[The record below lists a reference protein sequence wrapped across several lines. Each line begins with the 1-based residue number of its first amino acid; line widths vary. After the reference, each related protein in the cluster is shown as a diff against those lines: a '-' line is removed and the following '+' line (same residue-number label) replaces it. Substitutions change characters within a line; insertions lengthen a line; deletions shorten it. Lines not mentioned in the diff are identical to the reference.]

1 MEIGV
6 DLNLTRTKTVLP
18 RRPAHHLTRSR
29 LLRLFY
35 SIIDYRIFLVIAPAG
50 YGKTSALVDWAHEA
64 DLPICWYAVD
74 ELDRDPRQFIA
85 YVIAAL
91 EQRFEGFGAQS
102 KAALHGMTQELDLAR
117 LVHALAN
124 DAYEH
129 IREHFALVIDD
140 YHLVQEDATISAFVS
155 LLAQQIDE
163 NAHIVLVSRTLLTLP
178 ELPLMVARAEIGGL
192 GYEELAFR
200 ADEVQ
205 DLVLQN
211 YHLTM
216 PATEAQT
223 LIEAAEGWIT
233 GLLLSA
239 HTMWEGMTDR
249 VRTARTSGLGL
260 YDYMAQQ
267 IIDQQP
273 AHVRE
278 FLLRTSLFD
287 VFNAEL
293 CEVVFNAIP
302 DLDIVEPQD
311 WHALMGI
318 VQRSNLFVVP
328 VGNGETWLRYHHLF
342 RDFLRIR
349 MERERPKERE
359 TILYR
364 IAEVYRERHLWDR
377 AHDIYER
384 LGDWDATADLV
395 VAAGPYLIREGQ
407 NQRLRAWLGALPH
420 AVMAGQNGHRP
431 RPGLLSLKG
440 VVASMLSDPKVGLQL
455 QRQAEEG
462 YRALD
467 DWEGRRQALLR
478 MAVDYRLLGDYESSL
493 HNIEEVVAM
502 VQALGGSTVLEAEAC
517 RAKGLCL
524 YWMGRPDAAT
534 DWLEKALVIYEALN
548 DAQFAALVRMDRGI
562 VYMDM
567 GAFAQ
572 ALDDYQSSLRYWS
585 QTEDAVRQATLHN
598 NLGVLHHYQ
607 GNYREA
613 VAALERA
620 IAQARQSAYIRMEG
634 TALAGLGDIYEDLGA
649 YEAAESAYREA
660 LHLAQRASDN
670 FLSIYITLAQAD
682 LACTRGRFSLAR
694 THLEAVHDRVET
706 TKNGYQQGLW
716 RLVAGRL
723 ALYQD
728 DEAAT
733 RLHLEA
739 SLAAFDA
746 AKRRLDS
753 ARVHIYLAAAHGKWG
768 RPQLAENHLD
778 HAFALAT
785 SLGGS
790 AVLLA
795 VASEFKITLTALKL
809 SASLHR
815 QLAELLMHVASWE
828 ADLSSLRRDVRRQS
842 ETITLSP
849 PTLILRGL
857 GNAQVVIEG
866 RVVSGAEWQAQ
877 VARDMVFCLL
887 AHPQGLSGENL
898 GLFFWPDKD
907 PVRLNMHLK
916 KTLYRIRRALGE
928 NAVLFEDGR
937 YRFNYALDFEYD
949 VEVFEENIAAAR
961 ATKTFQQR
969 LDAYEEAIRH
979 YGGAYLADM
988 DGTWVLT
995 ARERLWQAYR
1005 EAALAVMQ
1013 AALERQDFSKVLSQ
1027 GQRLLTQDPCQE
1039 DVHCLIMRAHAALG
1053 NRTAVMRQFEHC
1065 KQLLA
1070 RELEVTP
1077 SPQTASLYATLLS

>member
-1 MEIGV
+1 V
-6 DLNLTRTKTVLP
+6 DLNLTRTKVVLP

-29 LLRLFY
+29 LLKLFY
-35 SIIDYRIFLVIAPAG
+35 GIIDYRIFLVIAPAG

-64 DLPICWYAVD
+64 DLPIGWYAVD

-85 YVIAAL
+85 YFIAAL
-91 EQRFEGFGAQS
+91 TQRFPDFGAQS
-102 KAALHGMTQELDLAR
+102 TAALRAMTQELDLAH
-117 LVHALAN
+117 LVRVLVD
-124 DAYEH
+124 DAYAH

-178 ELPLMVARAEIGGL
+178 ELPLMVARGELGGL
-192 GYEELAFR
+192 GYEDLAFR
-200 ADEVQ
+200 AQEVQ

-216 PATEAQT
+216 PAAEAQT
-223 LIEAAEGWIT
+223 LIDAAEGWIT

-239 HTMWEGMTDR
+239 HTMWQGMTDR

-273 AHVRE
+273 THVRE

-293 CEVVFNAIP
+293 CEAVFNHIP
-302 DLDIVEPQD
+302 ELDPQGSQN
-311 WHALMGI
+311 WGALMNT
-318 VQRSNLFVVP
+318 VQQSNLFVVP

-342 RDFLRIR
+342 RDFLRTCI
-349 MERERPKERE
+349 ERERPQERQ

-364 IAEVYRERHLWDR
+364 IAEVYRERHFWDR

-384 LGDWDATADLV
+384 LGDWNATADLV
-395 VAAGPYLIREGQ
+395 VSAGPYLIREGQ
-407 NQRLRAWLGALPH
+407 NQRLRAWLAALPH
-420 AVMAGQNGHRP
+420 AVMTGQNGHRS

-440 VVASMLSDPKVGLQL
+440 VVASMLSDSKVGLQL
-455 QRQAEEG
+455 QRQAEEAC
-462 YRALD
+462 RATGD
-467 DWEGRRQALLR
+467 REGRRQALLR

-493 HNIEEVVAM
+493 NSVEEVLKLI
-502 VQALGGSTVLEAEAC
+502 QAEGCSPEFEAETC
-517 RAKGLCL
+517 RVKGLCL
-524 YWMGRPDAAT
+524 YWMGMPDTAIT
-534 DWLEKALVIYEALN
+534 WLEKALVIYETMN
-548 DAQFAALVRMDRGI
+548 DEQSVALVRIELGTVHMDT
-562 VYMDM
+562 

-572 ALDDYQSSLRYWS
+572 ARDDYETSLQHWS
-585 QTEDAVRQATLHN
+585 QTQDAVRQAALYN

-607 GNYREA
+607 GNYTEA
-613 VAALERA
+613 VSALERA
-620 IAQARQSAYIRMEG
+620 IALARQSAYIRTEG

-660 LHLAQRASDN
+660 LQLAQRASDG
-670 FLSIYITLAQAD
+670 FLSIYVTLAQAD
-682 LACTRGRFSLAR
+682 LACSRGRYSLAR
-694 THLEAVHDRVET
+694 THLNTVSDRIQGIHT
-706 TKNGYQQGLW
+706 GYKRALW
-716 RLVAGRL
+716 HLVAGRL

-728 DEAAT
+728 EEAEAL
-733 RLHLEA
+733 RHLEA
-739 SLAAFDA
+739 GHEAFEA
-746 AKRRLDS
+746 AKRQLDS
-753 ARVHIYLAAAHGKWG
+753 ARTQVYLAAAHGKWG
-768 RPQLAENHLD
+768 RSQEAKHHLD
-778 HAFALAT
+778 QAFALAA

-795 VASEFKITLTALKL
+795 VASEFKSIL
-809 SASLHR
+809 SALELSGSTRR
-815 QLAELLMHVASWE
+815 QLSELLMRVATWE
-828 ADLSSLRRDVRRQS
+828 ATLSNLRRDVRRQS

-849 PTLILRGL
+849 PTLVLRAL
-857 GNAQVVIEG
+857 GNAQVEIEG
-866 RVVSGAEWQAQ
+866 QVVSGAEWQAQ

-949 VEVFEENIAAAR
+949 VEVFEDNIAAAR
-961 ATKTFQQR
+961 ATQSPQRR
-969 LDAYEEAIRH
+969 LDAYEDAIRH
-979 YGGAYLADM
+979 YGGPYLSDM

-995 ARERLWQAYR
+995 SRERLWQAYR

-1013 AALERQDFSKVLSQ
+1013 TALEQQDFSKVLVQ
-1027 GQRLLTQDPCQE
+1027 GQHLLTQDPCQE
-1039 DVHCLIMRAHAALG
+1039 DVHCLMMRAHAALG
-1053 NRTAVMRQFEHC
+1053 NRTAVIRQFEHC

-1070 RELEVTP
+1070 RELELTP
-1077 SPQTASLYATLLS
+1077 SPQTASLYATLTT

>member
-6 DLNLTRTKTVLP
+6 DLNLTRTKIVLP
-18 RRPAHHLTRSR
+18 RRPTHHLTRSR
-29 LLRLFY
+29 LLRLLY

-64 DLPICWYAVD
+64 DLPIGWYAVD

-91 EQRFEGFGAQS
+91 AQRFPDFGVQS
-102 KAALHGMTQELDLAR
+102 TATLRAMTQELDLAH
-117 LVHALAN
+117 LVQVVVN
-124 DAYEH
+124 DAYTH

-200 ADEVQ
+200 TEEVQ

-216 PATEAQT
+216 PTQEAQT
-223 LIEAAEGWIT
+223 LIDAAEGWIT

-239 HTMWEGMTDR
+239 QTMWQGMTDR

-273 AHVRE
+273 PQVRA

-293 CEVVFNAIP
+293 CDTVFANVP
-302 DLDIVEPQD
+302 GLDPTRSQD
-311 WHALMGI
+311 WGGLMNA

-328 VGNGETWLRYHHLF
+328 VGTGETWLRYHHLF
-342 RDFLRIR
+342 RDFLRMQ
-349 MERERPKERE
+349 MEREHPEERE
-359 TILYR
+359 AILYR
-364 IAEVYRERHLWDR
+364 IAEVYRERQLWDR

-384 LGDWDATADLV
+384 LGDWDATADLIV
-395 VAAGPYLIREGQ
+395 SAGPYLIREGQ
-407 NQRLRAWLGALPH
+407 NQRLRTWLAALPN
-420 AVMAGQNGHRP
+420 AIMTGQNGHRP

-462 YRALD
+462 FRAIY

-478 MAVDYRLLGDYESSL
+478 MAVDYRLLGDYEASL
-493 HNIEEVVAM
+493 RSIE
-502 VQALGGSTVLEAEAC
+502 QALELIEAAGSSTEFEAEAS
-517 RAKGLCL
+517 RSKGLCL
-524 YWMGRPDAAT
+524 YWKGMPNEAT
-534 DWLEKALVIYEALN
+534 IWLEKALVLYETLN
-548 DAQFAALVRMDRGI
+548 DEQAVAVVHTDLGLVHMDS
-562 VYMDM
+562 
-567 GAFAQ
+567 GAFAR
-572 ALDDYQSSLRYWS
+572 ARDHYEISLRYWS
-585 QTEDAVRQATLHN
+585 QAQDAVRQAVVHN

-607 GNYREA
+607 ASYSEA
-613 VAALERA
+613 VSALERA
-620 IAQARQSAYIRMEG
+620 IAQARQSAYIRTEG
-634 TALAGLGDIYEDLGA
+634 SALAGLGDIYEDLGA

-660 LHLAQRASDN
+660 LHLAQRASDG
-670 FLSIYITLAQAD
+670 FLSTYITLAQAD
-682 LACTRGRFSLAR
+682 LACTRGRYSLAR
-694 THLEAVHDRVET
+694 TYLDSISAHVDLT
-706 TKNGYQQGLW
+706 QSGYKQGLW
-716 RLVAGRL
+716 HLVAGRL
-723 ALYQD
+723 AFYED
-728 DEAAT
+728 DESTAL
-733 RLHLEA
+733 LHLEA
-739 SLAAFDA
+739 GQAAFDA
-746 AKRRLDS
+746 AKRLLDS
-753 ARVHIYLAAAHGKWG
+753 ARTHIYLTAAYGKWG
-768 RPQLAENHLD
+768 KPQQAKEHLD
-778 HAFALAT
+778 QAFALAT
-785 SLGGS
+785 SLGGP

-795 VASEFKITLTALKL
+795 VASECKVILTALDV
-809 SASLHR
+809 SGPARR
-815 QLAELLMHVASWE
+815 QLAELLMHAATWE
-828 ADLSSLRRDVRRQS
+828 ADLSTLRRDVRRQS
-842 ETITLSP
+842 ETIALNP
-849 PTLILRGL
+849 PTLILRAL
-857 GNAQVVIEG
+857 GNAQVEIEG

-887 AHPQGLSGENL
+887 AHPQGLSGEAL

-907 PVRLNMHLK
+907 PLRLNMHLK

-928 NAVLFEDGR
+928 NTVLFEEGR
-937 YRFNYALDFEYD
+937 YRFNDALDFEYD

-961 ATKTFQQR
+961 ATQIAQLR
-969 LDAYEEAIRH
+969 LDAYEEATRH
-979 YGGAYLADM
+979 YGGPYLSDM
-988 DGTWVLT
+988 DDTWVLT
-995 ARERLWQAYR
+995 SRERLWQAYR

-1013 AALERQDFSKVLSQ
+1013 AALERHDFSKVLAQ

-1039 DVHCLIMRAHAALG
+1039 DVHCLMMRAHAALG
-1053 NRTAVMRQFEHC
+1053 NRTAVVRQFEHC

-1077 SPQTASLYATLLS
+1077 SPQTASLYATLTS